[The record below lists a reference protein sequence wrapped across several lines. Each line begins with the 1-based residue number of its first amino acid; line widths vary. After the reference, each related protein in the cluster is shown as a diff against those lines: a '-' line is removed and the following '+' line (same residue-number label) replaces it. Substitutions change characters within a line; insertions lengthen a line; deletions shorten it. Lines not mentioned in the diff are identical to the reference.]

1 MTQLLQFLHEV
12 SLLEDRNKMSA
23 SNLAIVITPNV
34 VSSRLVDS
42 RYFSKK
48 AANSVWNINIM
59 VCFLIA
65 IIH

>member
-48 AANSVWNINIM
+48 S
-59 VCFLIA
+59 C
-65 IIH
+65 